1 MKFKFSFQFP
11 RVTIPDGPSGSD
23 KIETD
28 LQSLS
33 PFKGKRNR
41 AWLRLFFISKGLCSE
56 VKYMHFP
63 FHVEKDARLKYE
75 TR

>member
-1 MKFKFSFQFP
+1 MEAQHHARTEGCNGVIGLRESFRNFLFIKVKFSFQFP

-33 PFKGKRNR
+33 SFEGRGNG
-41 AWLRLFFISKGLCSE
+41 A
-56 VKYMHFP
+56 
-63 FHVEKDARLKYE
+63 
-75 TR
+75 